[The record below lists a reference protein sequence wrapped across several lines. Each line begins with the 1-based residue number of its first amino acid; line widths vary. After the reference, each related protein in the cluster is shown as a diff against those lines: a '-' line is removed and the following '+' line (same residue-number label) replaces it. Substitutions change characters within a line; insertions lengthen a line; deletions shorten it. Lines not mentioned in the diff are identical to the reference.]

1 VIARPTHWRA
11 VSTGRESVAAPGDHV
26 SLARLAGNGA
36 KSGKITSRPAYTDRE
51 LELIAYR
58 LGVTVVAVKQAIA
71 LGMLEQ
77 FDAS

>member
-26 SLARLAGNGA
+26 SLAHLAGNGA

-51 LELIAYR
+51 L
-58 LGVTVVAVKQAIA
+58 
-71 LGMLEQ
+71 
-77 FDAS
+77 